1 MIFFILWVV
10 FLLFAIIA
18 VPIAAMLDKK
28 KQRAAY
34 GDYHDGAE
42 EEPYAGEAEEPMA
55 VEDDGFGGA
64 EQVEQVE
71 QADDGFGDGGFGDG
85 GFGDGGFG
93 GDGFG
98 DAGIPD
104 DGGFPAADDDF
115 AAFE

>member
-64 EQVEQVE
+64 EHVEQVE
-71 QADDGFGDGGFGDG
+71 QADDGFGDG